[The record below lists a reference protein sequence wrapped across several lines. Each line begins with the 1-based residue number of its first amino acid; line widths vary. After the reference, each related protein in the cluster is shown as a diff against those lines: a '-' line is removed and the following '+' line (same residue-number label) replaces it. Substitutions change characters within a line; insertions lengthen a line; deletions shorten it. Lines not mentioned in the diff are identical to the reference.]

1 VYTRHFDAHEPH
13 LMSKESTDLD
23 DSDIDAVE
31 HIDQGVYVDYM
42 LANLKLDK
50 EARRMML
57 VDWCQIGCVLK
68 RKYRLLRFSYSFLA
82 SSALLSATLFV
93 YKTLSG

>member
-1 VYTRHFDAHEPH
+1 MGNSFYFGMFTQ
-13 LMSKESTDLD
+13 L
-23 DSDIDAVE
+23 
-31 HIDQGVYVDYM
+31 DQGTYVDYM
-42 LANLKLDK
+42 LTNLKQNK

-57 VDWCQIGCVLK
+57 VDVYQIGCVLK